1 MTGVHTTRPLR
12 IALTGGIASGK
23 SAVAE
28 KFAEL
33 GVPIIDTDVLARGA
47 VESGTSGLAQVV
59 AHFGQDVLAADGSLD
74 RRRLRERIFRDAAAR
89 KFLEGVLHPLIRDE
103 QERLAQQLGG
113 AYQIHVVPLLVE
125 NGLQSN
131 YDRVLVVD
139 CPAETQLQRLMDR
152 DGSTL
157 EDARRILA
165 AQATREQRL
174 KAADDV
180 IENTG
185 SLATLGER
193 VQQLHRDYTA
203 LTGRQPPR

>member
-33 GVPIIDTDVLARGA
+33 GVPIIDTDVLARGVVA
-47 VESGTSGLAQVV
+47 PGMPGLAQVV

-125 NGLQSN
+125 NCLQSN

-152 DGSTL
+152 DGTPL

>member
-33 GVPIIDTDVLARGA
+33 GVPIIDTDVLARGVVA
-47 VESGTSGLAQVV
+47 PGMPGLAQVV

-203 LTGRQPPR
+203 LAGRQPPR

>member
-1 MTGVHTTRPLR
+1 MNASPLNRPLR

-33 GVPIIDTDVLARGA
+33 GVPVIDTDVLARRV
-47 VESGTSGLAQVV
+47 VEPGTSGLAQIV
-59 AHFGQDVLAADGSLD
+59 AHFGQDILGVDGGLD
-74 RRRLRERIFRDAAAR
+74 RRRLRERVFRDAAAR
-89 KFLEGVLHPLIRDE
+89 KLLEGVLHPLIRDE
-103 QERLAQQLGG
+103 QERLARQLGG
-113 AYQIHVVPLLVE
+113 EYQIHVVPLLVE
-125 NGLQSN
+125 NGLQAN

-139 CPAETQLQRLMDR
+139 CPAEMQLRRLMDR
-152 DGSTL
+152 DGSSL
-157 EDARRILA
+157 ENAQRILA

-174 KAADDV
+174 QAADDV

-185 SLATLGER
+185 TRTALGER

-203 LTGRQPPR
+203 LAGRQQDR